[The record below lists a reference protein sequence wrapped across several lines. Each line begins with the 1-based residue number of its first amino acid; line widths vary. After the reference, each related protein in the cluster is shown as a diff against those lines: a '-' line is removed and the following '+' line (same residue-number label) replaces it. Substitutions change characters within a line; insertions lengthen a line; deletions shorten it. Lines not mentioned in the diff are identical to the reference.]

1 MYQIEIIKK
10 IEEIESLDKI
20 IRLIQKQMTVI
31 GGPSDVQHIKGAL
44 ENALKPESRSV
55 LFLWYSESNDI
66 GAFAFSNICAGLETG
81 ADYLWINELFVDD
94 KFRKKNVASE
104 IIQFIEKWAKENQI
118 KYIAC
123 TTGLTNEPA
132 QKLYKKNGFD
142 IHKTMWVDKSIE
154 ITNRIDIIDT

>member
-1 MYQIEIIKK
+1 MYQIKIIKN
-10 IEEIESLDKI
+10 IEEIESLDKL
-20 IRLIQKQMTVI
+20 IRLVQKQMTVI
-31 GGPSDVQHIKGAL
+31 GGCSDSLHIKGAL
-44 ENALKPESRSV
+44 ENALNPESRSV
-55 LFLWYSESNDI
+55 LFLWYTESNDI
-66 GAFAFSNICAGLETG
+66 GAFVFSNICAGLETG

-94 KFRKKNVASE
+94 DFRKRNVASE
-104 IIQFIEKWAKENQI
+104 MIQFIEKWTKENQI

-154 ITNRIDIIDT
+154 